1 MQNNQGSQKTR
12 GNRNPYQEIMDFMTE
27 NQGTQLQVE
36 VGILKTQ
43 VANIIQLCDK
53 MDAVIEKLS
62 EGREKIVDQIY
73 EDMADERKDTTEDI
87 KELHSRITTV
97 DRNLTEKLESVEDK
111 IMAEIKILR
120 KEMAE
125 RAEKEDAKIEKILE
139 WKWTAAGGIIAV
151 AWLLSYIKFDTI
163 AKIFN

>member
-1 MQNNQGSQKTR
+1 MQNNQGSQKIR
-12 GNRNPYQEIMDFMTE
+12 GNRNSYEEIIHIMTE
-27 NQGTQLQVE
+27 TQGTQLQVE

-62 EGREKIVDQIY
+62 EGREKIVNQIY
-73 EDMADERKDTTEDI
+73 EDMAAERKDTTEDI

-111 IMAEIKILR
+111 IMAEIKSLR
-120 KEMAE
+120 NDMSD
-125 RAEKEDAKIEKILE
+125 RAEKEDSKIDKILE
-139 WKWTAAGGIIAV
+139 WKWMAAGGIIAI
-151 AWLLSYIKFDTI
+151 AWLLSNIKFDTI
-163 AKIFN
+163 VKLFN